1 MSVID
6 RPLGAVDRF
15 QQRWPPLAFPV
26 AVWSKFNDDQAG
38 NLAALIAYYAFA
50 AIFPLLLVLVTVL
63 NIFLAN
69 NPSLRDTL
77 LNSALSQYPVI
88 GPQIKNSLGSIPG
101 TGLPLAIGAA
111 LLLLGARGVA
121 GAMQNAMCEVWG
133 IPRKSRPGFPMSQVW
148 PLVLMLTVGIG
159 FLVTTF
165 LSGLAGGAGGHFIN
179 GTVAHVGALLV
190 SLVLNVGVFWLS
202 FRIASLHRV
211 PWRELVIG
219 AAIAAFFWQVLQ
231 VVGGYV
237 VSHQLHRASELY
249 GTFGIVLGLMAWL
262 FLQAEVTLY
271 AAEADVVL
279 ARRLWPRSILPAKAS
294 EPAEPD
300 QSAASDQPAASG
312 QPGASDHSPAA
323 SDQSAAAPGQRP
335 LEGRGSHV
343 HSDDGASLEEQPS
356 QSGQA
361 DAGGQAPIPPPR
373 GEPSTSD
380 KRAAGQR

>member
-1 MSVID
+1 MNVID
-6 RPLGAVDRF
+6 RPLGAADRF
-15 QQRWPPLAFPV
+15 QQRWPGLAFPV
-26 AVWSKFNDDQAG
+26 AVWSKFSDDQAG

-101 TGLPLAIGAA
+101 TGLPLVIGIV

-121 GAMQNAMCEVWG
+121 GAMQNAMCEIWG

-159 FLVTTF
+159 FIVTTF
-165 LSGLAGGAGGHFIN
+165 LSGLAGGAGHLIN
-179 GTVAHVGALLV
+179 GTVAHVGAVLI

-202 FRIASLHRV
+202 FRIASVNKV
-211 PWRELVIG
+211 PWRELVTG

-279 ARRLWPRSILPAKAS
+279 ARRLWPRSILPAKS
-294 EPAEPD
+294 DQPAE
-300 QSAASDQPAASG
+300 SDQPAALDQPAEPG
-312 QPGASDHSPAA
+312 QPPEPDQSPAA
-323 SDQSAAAPGQRP
+323 ADQTAASGQRP
-335 LEGRGSHV
+335 LESRGSHAG
-343 HSDDGASLEEQPS
+343 SDDGSSLEEQPS
-356 QSGQA
+356 LGGQA
-361 DAGGQAPIPPPR
+361 DAGGQAPVPSPR
-373 GEPSTSD
+373 SEPSTSD